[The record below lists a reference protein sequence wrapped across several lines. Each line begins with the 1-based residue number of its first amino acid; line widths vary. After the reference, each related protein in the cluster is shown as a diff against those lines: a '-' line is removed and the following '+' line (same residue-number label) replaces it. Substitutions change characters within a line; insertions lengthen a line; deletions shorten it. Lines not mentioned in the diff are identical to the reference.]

1 MGVYAMNSIRGA
13 IENTVP
19 ISLFNKGLAGKIFE
33 DVRQSGAKLVMKN
46 NAPECVLL
54 SPDEYLRLLDE
65 MNDAKLAALA
75 AERMGRFDPASV
87 VSQEAVDA
95 EFGFTADDIAG
106 AGEINIE

>member
-1 MGVYAMNSIRGA
+1 MNSIRGA

-54 SPDEYLRLLDE
+54 SPDEYVRLLDE
-65 MNDAKLAALA
+65 MNDAKLDALA
-75 AERMGRFDPASV
+75 VERMNRFDPSSV
-87 VSQEAVDA
+87 VSQESVDA
-95 EFGFTADDIAG
+95 EFGFTEDTIAG
-106 AGEINIE
+106 AGEIEIE

>member
-1 MGVYAMNSIRGA
+1 M
-13 IENTVP
+13 P

-54 SPDEYLRLLDE
+54 SPDEYVRLLDE

-75 AERMGRFDPASV
+75 VERMSRFDPSSV
-87 VSQEAVDA
+87 VSQEAVDT
-95 EFGFTADDIAG
+95 EFGFTEDTIAS
-106 AGEINIE
+106 AEEIEIE